1 MGSYLQNIYNN
12 YDLPLSKEA
21 EKVIENS
28 VTQAMLMGSDDV
40 GTEHIMLAM
49 LFCRD
54 CIAYNI
60 IMSQNIDFM
69 TYRIEVLHMT
79 KIDNIDDYQLPTET
93 DINYNLDFS
102 ISAKRVVQRAVD
114 SAKIFKHEK
123 VGTEDILY
131 AMFKEVDCVAI
142 RILME
147 LGVDM
152 QSMFLDIIKYLQ
164 GDDFLRR
171 LSQKGDNRLEEL
183 ALEMHAHTVQVNAQA
198 QQQNQAET
206 AAAQTA
212 PPAIVAFGKD
222 MTAIAK
228 ALAKDGKE
236 IPVLCREQE
245 ITRIMQIL
253 CRRTKNNPCL
263 VGEPGVGKTAI
274 VEGLAQ
280 NIAAGKVPDIMKNK
294 RIIRLDL
301 SAMLAGAKYRGEF
314 EERLK
319 HVIHEASSNPDII
332 LFIDEIHTIIGAGSS
347 EGSLDAAS
355 ILKPALARGEI
366 KLIGSTTTKEYRK
379 YMEKDSALERRFEI
393 VSVQEP
399 SQEQTVTILKGIKHL
414 YEQHH
419 NVMYSDDVLEY
430 AVYLSKRYVS
440 DRFLPDKAIDLIDE
454 AAALLQVTGDDT
466 KALDKKDNLIR
477 KISDLKARRDD
488 AMVKGEFELAAQL
501 NKECEKESKL
511 ISVVP
516 NNVQQRKL
524 CRNITCDNIA
534 ACVSVKTGI
543 PVSRLTEDEQKKLIN
558 LEKTIHKRVVGQN
571 EAINAVA
578 KAIKRGRTG
587 IKEPKKP
594 VGSFMFLGPTGVGK
608 TEVSK
613 ALAEALF
620 GDEKALIR
628 FDMSEYM
635 EKHSVSRLIGSPP
648 GYVGFS
654 DTTQLTDVVRSK
666 PYSVILFD
674 EVEKAHP
681 DIFNILLQILEDGML
696 TDTKG
701 RTVDF
706 KNTIIIMTSN
716 IGANSITT
724 PKYLGFSGPSTDAQ
738 KHEHMEKAIKEEL
751 KKAFR
756 PEFINR
762 VDNILIFTSLNK
774 AEIGQIAD
782 MMLFNLVKRSK
793 DSGLE
798 IKISKDVGKYV
809 AEKGFD
815 PVYGARPLKRIIQ
828 TEIEDKIADCVLMDK
843 TNRIAVSVK
852 DGNIVVRSVGTR
864 QKKG

>member
-1 MGSYLQNIYNN
+1 MGSYLQKIYTNH
-12 YDLPLSKEA
+12 DVPLTKEA
-21 EKVIENS
+21 EKVLENS

-40 GTEHIMLAM
+40 GTEHIILAM
-49 LFCRD
+49 LFCKE

-60 IMSQNIDFM
+60 IMTQNIDFQM
-69 TYRIEVLHMT
+69 FRNEVLHQT
-79 KIDNIDDYQLPTET
+79 RIDNIDDYKLPDET
-93 DINYNLDFS
+93 DINYNIDFS
-102 ISAKRVVQRAVD
+102 LSAKRVASRATE
-114 SAKIFKHEK
+114 SAKLFHHEK
-123 VGTEDILY
+123 VGTDILLY
-131 AMFKEVDCVAI
+131 SIFKEIDCVAI
-142 RILME
+142 RIMLE
-147 LGVDM
+147 LGVDL
-152 QSMFLDIIKYLQ
+152 QAMFLDIVKYLQ
-164 GDDFLRR
+164 GDDFLRK
-171 LSQKGDNRLEEL
+171 LSTKGKSSLEEL
-183 ALEMHAHTVQVNAQA
+183 AHEVHNHASYEHAA
-198 QQQNQAET
+198 SQQNRAEGQPVQNT
-206 AAAQTA
+206 Q
-212 PPAIVAFGKD
+212 PALVTYGKD
-222 MTAIAK
+222 MTAAAR
-228 ALAKDGKE
+228 ALAAEKKE

-253 CRRTKNNPCL
+253 CRKTKNNPCL

-319 HVIHEASSNPDII
+319 HVINEATANPEVI

-347 EGSLDAAS
+347 EGSLDAAG

-366 KLIGSTTTKEYRK
+366 RLIGSTTTKEYRK
-379 YMEKDSALERRFEI
+379 YLEKDSALERRFEMI
-393 VSVQEP
+393 TVEEP
-399 SQEQTVTILKGIKHL
+399 TEAQTLLILKGIRHL

-419 NVMYSDDVLEY
+419 NVKYEDNVLEY
-430 AVYLSKRYVS
+430 AVYLAKRYIT

-454 AAALLQVTGDDT
+454 AAALLQVMGDES
-466 KALDKKDNLIR
+466 KAHEKKDACARNIA
-477 KISDLKARRDD
+477 DLKKRREA
-488 AMVKGEFELAAQL
+488 AMLNSDFILAAKL
-501 NKECEKESKL
+501 NKEYEAETKQFNTLQSSLTVNKTSK
-511 ISVVP
+511 P
-516 NNVQQRKL
+516 
-524 CRNITCDNIA
+524 ITAENIA
-534 ACVSVKTGI
+534 ECVSVKTGI
-543 PVSRLTEDEQKKLIN
+543 PVARLTEDEQKKLLK
-558 LEKTIHKRVVGQN
+558 LEDTIHKRVIGQN
-571 EAINAVA
+571 EAISTVV

-628 FDMSEYM
+628 IDMSEYM

-648 GYVGFS
+648 GYVGFGES
-654 DTTQLTDVVRSK
+654 TQLTDIVRNK
-666 PYSVILFD
+666 PYSVVLFD

-681 DIFNILLQILEDGML
+681 DIFNILLQILEDGQL

-724 PKYLGFSGPSTDAQ
+724 PKLLGFGSPSTDAQ

-751 KKAFR
+751 KKSFR

-762 VDNILIFTSLNK
+762 VDNILIFTALNK
-774 AEIGQIAD
+774 DEICRIAD
-782 MMLFNLVKRSK
+782 LMLSNLVKRSK

-798 IKISKDVGKYV
+798 IKIAKDVGAYV
-809 AEKGFD
+809 AEKGYD
-815 PVYGARPLKRIIQ
+815 PIYGARPLKRIIQ
-828 TEIEDKIADCVLMDK
+828 NEIEDKIADCVLSEN
-843 TNRIAVSVK
+843 TNRINVALK
-852 DGNIVVRSVGTR
+852 DGNIVVKAVKSR
-864 QKKG
+864 QNKR

>member
-12 YDLPLSKEA
+12 NDIPLSKEA
-21 EKVIENS
+21 EKVLENS

-60 IMSQNIDFM
+60 IMSHNIDFI

-79 KIDNIDDYQLPTET
+79 KIDNIDDYQLPKET
-93 DINYNLDFS
+93 DINYNIDFS
-102 ISAKRVVQRAVD
+102 LSAKRVVERAVEN
-114 SAKIFKHEK
+114 AKLFKHEK
-123 VGTEDILY
+123 TGTEDILY

-142 RILME
+142 RVLIE

-152 QSMFLDIIKYLQ
+152 QRMFLDIIKYLQ
-164 GDDFLRR
+164 GDDFLRK

-183 ALEMHAHTVQVNAQA
+183 AFEMHAHSVQANAQP
-198 QQQNQAET
+198 QQNQGEAVPSVSV
-206 AAAQTA
+206 A
-212 PPAIVAFGKD
+212 PALVTYGKD

-228 ALAKDGKE
+228 ALAKENKE
-236 IPVLCREQE
+236 IPVLCRQQE
-245 ITRIMQIL
+245 ITRVMQIL

-280 NIAAGKVPDIMKNK
+280 NIAAGKGPDIMRNK

-319 HVIHEASSNPDII
+319 HVIHEATSNPDII

-366 KLIGSTTTKEYRK
+366 RLIGSTTTKEYRK
-379 YMEKDSALERRFEI
+379 YMEKDSALERRFEVI
-393 VSVQEP
+393 SVEEP
-399 SQEQTVTILKGIKHL
+399 TEAQTVTILKGIRHL

-419 NVMYSDDVLEY
+419 NVIYADDVLEY

-466 KALDKKDNLIR
+466 KLHEKKDMLVR
-477 KISDLKARRDD
+477 KLSDIKARRDD
-488 AMVKGEFELAAQL
+488 AMIKGDFTLAATL
-501 NKECEKESKL
+501 NKEYEKESKQ
-511 ISVVP
+511 ISSSQ
-516 NNVQQRKL
+516 NIVQQKKN
-524 CRNITCDNIA
+524 CKTITCENIA
-534 ACVSVKTGI
+534 ECVSVKTGI
-543 PVSRLTEDEQKKLIN
+543 PVSKLTEDEQKKLLN
-558 LEKTIHKRVVGQN
+558 LENTIHNRVIGQN
-571 EAINAVA
+571 EAISAVV

-654 DTTQLTDVVRSK
+654 ETTQLTDVVRNK

-724 PKYLGFSGPSTDAQ
+724 PKYLGFSGPSTDTQ
-738 KHEHMEKAIKEEL
+738 KHEYMEKAIKEEL

-774 AEIGQIAD
+774 EEIGQIAKL
-782 MMLFNLVKRSK
+782 MLSNLIKRSK

-798 IKISKDVGKYV
+798 IKIGQGVAEYV
-809 AEKGFD
+809 AEKGYD

-828 TEIEDKIADCVLMDK
+828 TEIEDKIADCVLGEK
-843 TNRIAVSVK
+843 SNRINVMCK
-852 DGNIVVRSVGTR
+852 DGNIIVKSVRTR
-864 QKKG
+864 QQKR